1 MPTVEHFV
9 VDEVFKAGLKRFQG
23 IDWQKADGEI
33 RTPDR
38 LITNQEHYH
47 YATPATFAGGLL

>member
-1 MPTVEHFV
+1 MGFSQAEL
-9 VDEVFKAGLKRFQG
+9 AGKKTIG
-23 IDWQKADGEI
+23 NKADGEI